1 MGTRRADASR
11 IASRPAA
18 KGAASRIQDE
28 IKQSRPFAS
37 PHQECLVGLLRTTD
51 VVRRRLAG
59 VIESHGVTPQQFNV
73 LRILRGAGPRGLPT
87 LEIGERM
94 VEQAPGITR
103 LLDRL
108 EAKGL
113 VKRARCPEDRRQV
126 FCTIEPAGL
135 SLLQGMQAAVEKADR
150 SALGGIGTADAT
162 RLSRLLDAVR
172 ASHPT
177 KEPATLAQ
185 RTNRRY
191 TGTGRAA
198 GAGRSRR
205 RS

>member
-1 MGTRRADASR
+1 MGTRKAHTGRGAARRADG
-11 IASRPAA
+11 RPT
-18 KGAASRIQDE
+18 SRIQDE

-37 PHQECLVGLLRTTD
+37 PHQECLVGLLRTAD

-113 VKRARCPEDRRQV
+113 VKRVRCPADRRQV
-126 FCTIEPAGL
+126 LCTIEPAGL
-135 SLLQGMQAAVEKADR
+135 SLLQGMQASVEAADR
-150 SALGGIGTADAT
+150 SALGGIGPADAN

-172 ASHPT
+172 AGEPAKGPT
-177 KEPATLAQ
+177 KLAK

-198 GAGRSRR
+198 GAGRPRSR
-205 RS
+205 S